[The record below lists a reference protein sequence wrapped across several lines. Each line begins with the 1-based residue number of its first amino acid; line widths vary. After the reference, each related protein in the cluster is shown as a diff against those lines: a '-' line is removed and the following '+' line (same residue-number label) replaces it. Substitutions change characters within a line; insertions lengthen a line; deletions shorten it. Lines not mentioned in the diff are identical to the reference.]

1 MNTPPETAS
10 NGLSA
15 YCGSATLKFVALALG
30 GRFPDSMPDGSAR
43 QDIARRFDGRPA
55 QAATATQI
63 ADPADDTDAT
73 EHKFTATLIA
83 PAAAPATA
91 GKAGET
97 LTANWRLVKQ
107 SFAQA
112 TPDRVAAA
120 EHFYARLFAASPAI
134 RSLFPTSM
142 TVQRERMFADLSRVI
157 WSLDNEPECTD
168 LLREIGREHRRYG
181 VLEKHCDAFFAALRD
196 TVEHGAGASWTEE
209 TAAAWQRAL
218 DYFATTLREAIGAAA
233 ETPAWW
239 IAEIISH
246 ELRAPGV
253 AVLRLR
259 TDQPLSYEAGQYVPV
274 QVARWSRTWRPYS
287 VATAPR
293 PGGPLEL
300 HVRAVPGGLVS
311 NTLVHHSDVGDCVL
325 VGAADGAMTLAES
338 GLDLLCVAGGTGLA
352 PIKAIIEQA
361 IAADKTASKPRTI
374 TLFVGAR
381 QNFDLYDLEDL
392 QLLEAAYPALR
403 VIPVLSEQPGY
414 QGLTGMLPDVVKE
427 QGVRADTEAYICG
440 PPGMVRHAAAL
451 LGASLP
457 ESRIHHDPLP

>member
-1 MNTPPETAS
+1 
-10 NGLSA
+10 
-15 YCGSATLKFVALALG
+15 
-30 GRFPDSMPDGSAR
+30 MPDGSAR
-43 QDIARRFDGRPA
+43 QDIAQRFVRCPA
-55 QAATATQI
+55 QARGVTQI
-63 ADPADDTDAT
+63 ADPASDTEAA

-83 PAAAPATA
+83 PAAAPAAT
-91 GKAGET
+91 GKAEEALST
-97 LTANWRLVKQ
+97 NWRLVKQ

-112 TPDRVAAA
+112 TPDSVAAA
-120 EHFYARLFAASPAI
+120 EHFYARLFVVSPGI

-157 WSLDNEPECTD
+157 WSLDNEPECTA
-168 LLREIGREHRRYG
+168 LLRQIGREHRRYG
-181 VLEKHCDAFFAALRD
+181 VLEKHCDAFFAALLD
-196 TVEHGAGASWTEE
+196 TVEHRAGTSWTAE
-209 TAAAWQRAL
+209 TSAAWQHAL
-218 DYFATTLREAIGAAA
+218 DYFTATMRAAIAAPA
-233 ETPAWW
+233 NAPAWW

-246 ELRAPGV
+246 ELRSPGV

-259 TDQPLSYEAGQYVPV
+259 TDQPLPYRAGQYVPV

-293 PGGPLEL
+293 LGGPLEL

-325 VGAADGAMTLAES
+325 VGAADGTMTLAES
-338 GLDLLCVAGGTGLA
+338 GRDLLCVAGGTGLA

-392 QLLEAAYPALR
+392 QLLEAAYPALQ

-414 QGLTGMLPDVVKE
+414 HGLTGLLPAVVKD
-427 QGVRADTEAYICG
+427 QGVHAETEAYICG
-440 PPGMVRHAAAL
+440 PPAMVRDAAAL
-451 LGASLP
+451 LAATLP
-457 ESRIHHDPLP
+457 ESQIHHDPLP